1 MIIDY
6 LHRTLLSN
14 FEKINRFLSNVID
27 YRLTTPG
34 GKDSKNIVDLL
45 FEYLSFSN
53 KRKTTMLF
61 PSPLTFLFWPM
72 VISFSPTS
80 FHCRQLI

>member
-34 GKDSKNIVDLL
+34 GKDSKGA
-45 FEYLSFSN
+45 
-53 KRKTTMLF
+53 
-61 PSPLTFLFWPM
+61 FLWEDPDPDF
-72 VISFSPTS
+72 
-80 FHCRQLI
+80 